1 MIFPAIFLTFSDE
14 NMCSL
19 SSLAT
24 NKTLDNNCPQ
34 NVQASEIAAKSL
46 AVVVSN
52 TCPTPVLW
60 LPILQSLSNK
70 VQGKTTIGA
79 ETEGIRAQRRVS
91 RPLEILDPGTSS
103 PGWRSLLHIHIHM
116 YTVSII
122 IYIYTVYIYIYILY
136 KHYIILYYIL

>member
-122 IYIYTVYIYIYILY
+122 IYIYSIHIYIYI
-136 KHYIILYYIL
+136 I